1 MDRKGAWDRPMKK
14 EYIDVTSYKGEGYLP
29 MIDFE
34 AWRVAILR
42 YCEEL
47 EVQNL
52 TTMQKHNETDE
63 VFVLLEG
70 NCTLFT
76 GGKGDAI
83 HDIDAIAMKPLQ
95 LYNVK
100 QGVWHTHTLNHAATV
115 LIVENR
121 DTTDSNSPKELLST
135 AQLEQLR
142 RLYDER
148 N

>member
-1 MDRKGAWDRPMKK
+1 MKR
-14 EYIDVTSYKGEGYLP
+14 EYIDVSSYQGEGYLP

-34 AWRVAILR
+34 AWRVAMLR

-70 NCTLFT
+70 SCTLFT
-76 GGKGDAI
+76 GGKGDTVNEL
-83 HDIDAIAMKPLQ
+83 DAIVMKPLQ

-100 QGVWHTHTLNHAATV
+100 QGVWHTHTLDKAASV

-121 DTTDSNSPKELLST
+121 NTCDNNSPKVMLTE
-135 AQLEQLR
+135 AQLEQIR
-142 RLYDER
+142 TLYEER
-148 N
+148 A